1 MAMFTNTLISVS
13 WFTSAIFCAG
23 LMGCADYGLDESA
36 DYSGNTTMAP
46 SDYRLLRIDITPS
59 NALEEVQPQS
69 FWIDEESDWQ
79 NLDLTLQPNTLI
91 QGNITGYTIYP
102 YIDVTIPGE
111 QVPVEAQVHIQVP
124 GTLNGT
130 IVNSE
135 VDGSFEISVPRGSN
149 YQFSITPLSPQN
161 VPYLV
166 LEDMRFE
173 SEPAPMDVDLGE
185 GLPIYGRILN
195 YGEYGGAQVATAQL
209 IDTHTGIKG
218 PQVELAVNGYFQLR
232 APHMRSDLTVRIQGN
247 NDTLFPTVDIPLRL
261 EDSDDDGFRLDIE
274 LGELEVSTVFGRIV
288 NLEQIAYSDRSTIR
302 FESIELDDTVGSIQ
316 VETNNDVNGN
326 FTVHL
331 LEGTYR
337 MTVIPPYSDNMTVSP
352 TSIDVIIDNE
362 HLGLGDIVLPERITV
377 TGQVNDQDGLPSP
390 DTTIQFK
397 DVNYANTVHSTQ
409 TDETGRFSIK
419 VPPVLMK
426 TSILPNTPNS
436 AIQNFTTDLRGDN
449 EPFEW
454 SLKTGQS
461 LSGVASYEGFA
472 VPFALIEVFQ
482 GSQKLATGLTGENG
496 EFDFQIQVE
505 E

>member
-1 MAMFTNTLISVS
+1 M
-13 WFTSAIFCAG
+13 AIFTKKPTLPSVFTTALLCIS
-23 LMGCADYGLDESA
+23 LFGCADYGLEESA
-36 DYSGNTTMAP
+36 DYSGNTNMAP
-46 SDYRLLRIDITPS
+46 SDYRLLRVDITPS
-59 NALEEVQPQS
+59 NALEGVQPQS

-102 YIDVTIPGE
+102 YIDVAIPGE
-111 QVPVEAQVHIQVP
+111 QVPVEGQVHIQIP

-130 IVNSE
+130 VVNSE
-135 VDGSFEISVPRGSN
+135 VDGSFEVSIPRGSN

-173 SEPAPMDVDLGE
+173 SEPAPMNIDLGE

-195 YGEYGGAQVATAQL
+195 YGEYGESIVATAQL

-218 PQVELAVNGYFQLR
+218 PQVELADNGYFQLR
-232 APHMRSDLTVRIQGN
+232 APHMRSDLTVRVQGRN
-247 NDTLFPTVDIPLRL
+247 ETVFPTVDIPIRL
-261 EDSDDDGFRLDIE
+261 EESDDGFRLDIE
-274 LGELEVSTVFGRIV
+274 LGDLEVATVFGRIV
-288 NLEQIAYSDRSTIR
+288 NLEQIAYADRSTIR
-302 FESIELDDTVGSIQ
+302 FESIELGETTGSIK
-316 VETNNDVNGN
+316 VETNNDLNGN

-337 MTVIPPYSDNMTVSP
+337 MTVIPPYSENMTVSP
-352 TSIDVIIDNE
+352 TSMDVIIDSD
-362 HLGLGDIVLPERITV
+362 HQGLGDIVLPEQITV
-377 TGQVNDQDGLPSP
+377 TGQVNDQEGLPSP

-419 VPPVLMK
+419 VPPVLMN
-426 TSILPNTPNS
+426 TSILPKSPSS
-436 AIQNFTTDLRGDN
+436 AIQNFTTDLRGDI
-449 EPFEW
+449 EPLEW
-454 SLKTGQS
+454 SLKSGQPI
-461 LSGVASYEGFA
+461 SGVASYEGFA
-472 VPFALIEVFQ
+472 VPFALIEIFQ
-482 GSQKLATGLTGENG
+482 GDQKLATGLTGENG